1 MKKLL
6 LAAMA
11 ASMLLTFTACG
22 NSDKDDDDDE
32 KESKASVSSTAD
44 DDKDD
49 DSKNAAVAISE
60 PDESTAEESKA
71 EEPEAEESEAEESKA
86 EESEAEV
93 VSGDVFTGT
102 GYTLNIDGN
111 LWKDSSDMNSAVDCA
126 FMYVGDSDNL
136 MSATAN
142 FNVITQSM
150 GAMGD
155 LSPKDYAETV
165 KAQYDG
171 MDGYTLKNDSAV
183 TVNGMDAYKIEVS
196 VEQSGLVMDMA
207 QVIMVEDG
215 NLFCI
220 SYGAEESVYPSLE
233 KEFEKVVSSF
243 KIV

>member
-49 DSKNAAVAISE
+49 DSKNVAVAISE
-60 PDESTAEESKA
+60 PDEST
-71 EEPEAEESEAEESKA
+71 AEESEAEESKA

-126 FMYVGDSDNL
+126 FMYVGESDNL

-150 GAMGD
+150 GVMGD

-233 KEFEKVVSSF
+233 KEFEKIVSSF

>member
-32 KESKASVSSTAD
+32 KESKASVSSTTD
-44 DDKDD
+44 DGKDD
-49 DSKNAAVAISE
+49 DSKNVAVAISE
-60 PDESTAEESKA
+60 PDESTSEESGA
-71 EEPEAEESEAEESKA
+71 EKPEAEESEA

-220 SYGAEESVYPSLE
+220 SYGAEESVFPSLE

-243 KIV
+243 KLV

>member
-60 PDESTAEESKA
+60 PDESTAEES
-71 EEPEAEESEAEESKA
+71 EAEESKA

-126 FMYVGDSDNL
+126 FMYVGESDNL

-220 SYGAEESVYPSLE
+220 SYGAEESVFPSLE